1 MIKSHCIRLYPDK
14 KQEIYLRQ
22 SCGVARFVYNWGL
35 GFLSKSYK
43 RGRKNNYLS
52 AKLLFNKI
60 KRRSFPF
67 VMDVSKCVAEYS
79 FVNLQTAFQKLFK
92 KSGGYPRFKKRKH
105 NVGSFSISNDKAS
118 VEDNMLQLPKINK
131 IKMAETLRFDGK
143 ILKYTISSHAD
154 KWFVSISVEIPN
166 DISKTCEKQAYI
178 GIDLGIKDTITL
190 SDSRKFSIPDLSKEN
205 KRIRRLQKD
214 LSRKVK
220 GSENWKKNLTDLQN
234 AWMKLTWKRN
244 DSIHKIISQIANEFS
259 IVAMEDL
266 NVSGMMKNHKLAR
279 AISNQCFGEIKRQ
292 LMYKSEHVFQVDR
305 FFPSS
310 KTCSNCKYVYSELT
324 LAEREWACPQCGT
337 KHDRDVNAAKNI
349 LSEAIGK
356 ITSVDKNPSVSIGA
370 IGGNKVL
377 VEAETSKYVSS
388 VTQMG
393 AHINTLN

>member
-1 MIKSHCIRLYPDK
+1 MIKSHCIRIYPDIE
-14 KQEIYLRQ
+14 QEKYLKQ

-60 KRRSFPF
+60 KRKSFPF

-79 FVNLQTAFQKLFK
+79 FVNLQSAFQKLFK
-92 KSGGYPRFKKRKH
+92 KTGSYPNFKKRKH

-118 VEDNMLQLPKINK
+118 VKDNMLQLPKIEQV
-131 IKMAETLRFDGK
+131 KMAEKLRFNGK

-154 KWFVSISVEIPN
+154 KWFVSISVELPN
-166 DISKTCEKQAYI
+166 DISKRCEKQASV
-178 GIDLGIKDTITL
+178 GIDLGIKDTVTL
-190 SDSRKFSIPDLSKEN
+190 SDSRKFNIPDLSREN

-234 AWMKLTWKRN
+234 AWLKLTWKRN
-244 DSIHKIISQIANEFS
+244 DSIHKITTQIANEFS
-259 IVAMEDL
+259 VVCTEDL
-266 NVSGMMKNHKLAR
+266 NVKGMMKNHKLAR

-292 LMYKSEHVFQVDR
+292 LEYKSEHVVQVNR

-310 KTCSNCKYVYSELT
+310 KTCSHCKHIYSELT
-324 LAEREWACPQCGT
+324 LAEREWVCPSCGT

-349 LSEAIGK
+349 LAEAIGK
-356 ITSVDKNPSVSIGA
+356 VTSVDKQPAVSIGA

-377 VEAETSKYVSS
+377 VEAETLKS
-388 VTQMG
+388 VRG
-393 AHINTLN
+393 ATLLSPYINTLK

>member
-1 MIKSHCIRLYPDK
+1 MVKAHSIRLYPTDEQIK
-14 KQEIYLRQ
+14 YLRQ
-22 SCGVARFVYNWGL
+22 SCGVARFVYNFGL
-35 GFLSKSYK
+35 GYLSKNYK
-43 RGRKNNYLS
+43 RGHKKTVFEAKKFFNSMKRK
-52 AKLLFNKI
+52 
-60 KRRSFPF
+60 SFPF

-79 FVNLQTAFQKLFK
+79 FTNLQTAFQKLFK
-92 KSGGYPRFKKRKH
+92 STGGYPRFKKRKH

-118 VEDNMLQLPKINK
+118 VEEKMLQLPKIEK
-131 IKMAETLRFDGK
+131 IEMAEKLRFDGK
-143 ILKYTISSHAD
+143 ILKYTISSKAD

-166 DISKTCEKQAYI
+166 DVSKRCENQASI
-178 GIDLGIKDTITL
+178 GIDLGVKDTITL
-190 SDSRKFSIPDLSKEN
+190 SDSRKFSIPDLSREN

-244 DSIHKIISQIANEFS
+244 DSIHKITSQIANEFS
-259 IVAMEDL
+259 FVAMEDL
-266 NVSGMMKNHKLAR
+266 NVKGMMKNHKLAR
-279 AISNQCFGEIKRQ
+279 SISNQCFGEIKKQ
-292 LMYKSEHVFQVDR
+292 LEYKAEHVVQVDR

-310 KTCSNCKYVYSELT
+310 KTCSECKFVYSELT
-324 LAEREWACPQCGT
+324 LSEREWICPKCGT

-356 ITSVDKNPSVSIGA
+356 ITSVDKQPSVSIGA

-377 VEAETSKYVSS
+377 VEAETNKYVGGA
-388 VTQMG
+388 TQMC